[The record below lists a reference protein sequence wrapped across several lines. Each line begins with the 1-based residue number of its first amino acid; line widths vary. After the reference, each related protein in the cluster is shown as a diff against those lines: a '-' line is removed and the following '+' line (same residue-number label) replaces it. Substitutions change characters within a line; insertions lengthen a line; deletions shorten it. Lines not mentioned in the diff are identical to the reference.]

1 MVEDGHTELLSRRH
15 FLAGLG
21 ALTFGQATGMFG
33 LLTPAHAA
41 GFDFAPFA
49 FAVVS
54 DTHLSHGLPDSL
66 KLLQESQLFLQDV
79 VKSINEQKVDFVIF
93 CGDQVEG
100 PGRDETFWQLFID
113 IMAPLNC
120 PWYFVLGECDVSGPP
135 AVERMVTYGPDFK
148 GKGLTS
154 GNSYWSTD
162 PVPGVHLIGLDTA
175 KANSETGELSSAQ
188 MNWLKQD
195 LNSNKGKLTIVVS
208 HHPLLAPPPYDGGPP
223 FEEYTVVQGASAREI
238 LGACLDVRLAISGH
252 VPINKIQRERN
263 IWYVSCPPVD
273 IYPCEYKLFHV
284 DPQGITVETLG
295 VRYEALVKKAKKVMV
310 NSRLAFQYS
319 NHKPDTFL
327 KLAEGNELD
336 RAAFLSLAPGAV
348 AQRLGKKATKNKPQK
363 PGKTKETKEEKTA
376 KSKPK
381 KEKGK
386 DKEPVE
392 AVEKQDLP
400 SSQEKPVS
408 DTKDQN
414 SEPSDAASEIPPST
428 GQDTQPVSPSDT
440 KESGESK

>member
-1 MVEDGHTELLSRRH
+1 MVEDATELLSRRH

-21 ALTFGQATGMFG
+21 ALTCFGQLSS
-33 LLTPAHAA
+33 LLLPVQAA
-41 GFDFAPFA
+41 GFDFAPFS

-54 DTHLSHGLPDSL
+54 DSHLSHGLPDSL

-93 CGDQVEG
+93 CGDQVES

-113 IMAPLNC
+113 IVAVLNC
-120 PWYFVLGECDVSGPP
+120 PWYFVLGEWDVSGPP

-148 GKGLTS
+148 GKGLTN
-154 GNSYWSTD
+154 GTSYWSTD
-162 PVPGVHLIGLDTA
+162 PVPGVHLVGLDTA
-175 KANSETGELSSAQ
+175 KANSETGELSNAQ

-195 LNSNKGKLTIVVS
+195 LNSNKGKMTIVVS

-223 FEEYTVVQGASAREI
+223 FEEYTLVQGASAREI

-252 VPINKIQRERN
+252 VPINKIQRERS

-284 DPQGITVETLG
+284 DQQGITVETLG
-295 VRYEALVKKAKKVMV
+295 VRYEALVKKAKKIMI

-336 RAAFLSLAPGAV
+336 RAAYLGLAPGAV
-348 AQRLGKKATKNKPQK
+348 AQRLGKSNKGKSKAKNKAKNKESTKKVDK
-363 PGKTKETKEEKTA
+363 PKESKEKTKAKLDEKINEKASEKTKA
-376 KSKPK
+376 IPEEPK
-381 KEKGK
+381 NEQPKTETH
-386 DKEPVE
+386 DLVPER
-392 AVEKQDLP
+392 QDSLQP
-400 SSQEKPVS
+400 K
-408 DTKDQN
+408 N
-414 SEPSDAASEIPPST
+414 SE
-428 GQDTQPVSPSDT
+428 QN
-440 KESGESK
+440 ESGEQK

>member
-21 ALTFGQATGMFG
+21 ALTCLGQLSMLA
-33 LLTPAHAA
+33 PAKAA
-41 GFDFAPFA
+41 GFDFAPFS

-54 DTHLSHGLPDSL
+54 DSHLSNGLPDSL

-100 PGRDETFWQLFID
+100 PGRDEVFWQLFID
-113 IMAPLNC
+113 IMAVLNC

-154 GNSYWSTD
+154 GNSYWSID
-162 PVPGVHLIGLDTA
+162 PVAGVHLIGLDTA
-175 KANSETGELSSAQ
+175 KANSEAGDLSNAQ

-195 LNSNKGKLTIVVS
+195 LNSNKGKMTIVVS

-223 FEEYTVVQGASAREI
+223 FEEYTLMQGASAREI
-238 LGACLDVRLAISGH
+238 LGACMDVRLAISGH

-273 IYPCEYKLFHV
+273 TYPCEYKLFHV

-295 VRYEALVKKAKKVMV
+295 VRYEALVKKAKKIMV

-319 NHKPDTFL
+319 NHKPDSFL
-327 KLAEGNELD
+327 KLAEGSELD
-336 RAAFLSLAPGAV
+336 RSAYLALAPGAV
-348 AQRLGKKATKNKPQK
+348 AQHLGKGKAKSSGKKA
-363 PGKTKETKEEKTA
+363 A
-376 KSKPK
+376 KPK
-381 KEKGK
+381 AAKEKGK
-386 DKEPVE
+386 KSAPEQKQQNKVDQSKNDQSKKEQPLAE
-392 AVEKQDLP
+392 PASSMPDLAP
-400 SSQEKPVS
+400 SKDSLQPKNS
-408 DTKDQN
+408 DQN
-414 SEPSDAASEIPPST
+414 
-428 GQDTQPVSPSDT
+428 Q
-440 KESGESK
+440 SGEQN

>member
-15 FLAGLG
+15 FLAVLG
-21 ALTFGQATGMFG
+21 ALTCFGQ
-33 LLTPAHAA
+33 LSSLHVPVQAA
-41 GFDFAPFA
+41 GFDFAPFS

-54 DTHLSHGLPDSL
+54 DSHLSHGLPDSL

-93 CGDQVEG
+93 CGDQVET

-113 IMAPLNC
+113 IVAVLNC
-120 PWYFVLGECDVSGPP
+120 PWYFVLGEWDVSGPP

-154 GNSYWSTD
+154 GTSYWSTD
-162 PVPGVHLIGLDTA
+162 PAPGVHLIGLDTA
-175 KANSETGELSSAQ
+175 KANSETGELSNAQ

-223 FEEYTVVQGASAREI
+223 FEEYTLVQGASAREI

-252 VPINKIQRERN
+252 VPINKIQRERS
-263 IWYVSCPPVD
+263 IWYVSCPPAD

-284 DPQGITVETLG
+284 DQQGITVETLG
-295 VRYEALVKKAKKVMV
+295 VRYEALVKKAKKIMI

-327 KLAEGNELD
+327 KLAEGGELD
-336 RAAFLSLAPGAV
+336 RAAYLGLAPGAV
-348 AQRLGKKATKNKPQK
+348 AQRLGKSKGKSKDKSKEKSKDTKKKFGKSKEAKEKATEQSKER
-363 PGKTKETKEEKTA
+363 TKEKLDEKIEKIPEEPKEEQAKTGSPDLA
-376 KSKPK
+376 PERQDSLPV
-381 KEKGK
+381 K
-386 DKEPVE
+386 D
-392 AVEKQDLP
+392 
-400 SSQEKPVS
+400 S
-408 DTKDQN
+408 DQN
-414 SEPSDAASEIPPST
+414 
-428 GQDTQPVSPSDT
+428 
-440 KESGESK
+440 ESGEQK